1 LIEFDKF
8 NESALV
14 MNSLGFSFDAEP
26 VKTEVAAC
34 MNVSKEYC
42 YLIESGLVDP
52 DEYIPKALAKYKAFG
67 LLKIQAEM
75 QRQYDKWICQ

>member
-34 MNVSKEYC
+34 TNVSKEYC
-42 YLIESGLVDP
+42 YLIESGLVDQ
-52 DEYIPKALAKYKAFG
+52 DEIFPRHWQNIKLLAY
-67 LLKIQAEM
+67 
-75 QRQYDKWICQ
+75 